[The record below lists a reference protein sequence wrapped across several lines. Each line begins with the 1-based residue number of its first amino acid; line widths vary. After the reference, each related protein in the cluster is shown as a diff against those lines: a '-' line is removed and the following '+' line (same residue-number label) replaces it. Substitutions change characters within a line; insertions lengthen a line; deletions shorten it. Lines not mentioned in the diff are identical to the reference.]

1 MLFLL
6 EAAADHAIG
15 GLMMDKEKTARIMD
29 VMVDNCH
36 DCPFSEICNSGCAA
50 MWQRFFNSK
59 VTQKGKI
66 KWEGK
71 TKNE

>member
-6 EAAADHAIG
+6 DAAADHAIG

-29 VMVDNCH
+29 VMVDNCQ
-36 DCPFSEICNSGCAA
+36 DCPFLEICNSGCAA

-66 KWEGK
+66 KWEGRPEK
-71 TKNE
+71 